1 MGDKHG
7 MIDET
12 GKHGVNYKH
21 GMNDIHNTGC
31 LIIHGFGGNYDEVSP
46 LANRL
51 KKTGYKV
58 VCPALAGHTGRRS
71 DLRKA
76 GYTDWISSAE
86 RSLLDLTSRCRSVY
100 IIGFSMG
107 GLIAFNLALK
117 HPVAGIVTI
126 NTPIYYW
133 DVGKILSNIVRGLTG
148 GGSAPIRRYL
158 RAVVKFPLRA
168 LISFR
173 MLLTHTKPLVNDITC
188 PVLVTQGLDDDTT
201 RRGSARYIFE
211 SVSSEVKRIKYYQ
224 NAGHLML
231 HSPAAGEVIRD
242 IEGFLEGTN

>member
-1 MGDKHG
+1 

-31 LIIHGFGGNYDEVSP
+31 LIIHGFGGNYDEVGP
-46 LANRL
+46 LVNRL

-58 VCPALAGHTGRRS
+58 VCPALAGHTGRRF

-76 GYTDWISSAE
+76 RYTDWISSAE
-86 RSLLDLTSRCRSVY
+86 RGLLGLTSRCRSVY

-133 DVGKILSNIVRGLTG
+133 DVRKILSNIVKGLTG
-148 GGSAPIRRYL
+148 GGFAPIRRYL
-158 RAVVKFPLRA
+158 RAVVKFPLRS
-168 LISFR
+168 LINFR
-173 MLLTHTKPLVNDITC
+173 ILLARTKPLVNDITC
-188 PVLVTQGLDDDTT
+188 PVLVTQGWTT
-201 RRGSARYIFE
+201 IPPGGTAPGNIRKRKLR
-211 SVSSEVKRIKYYQ
+211 VKRIKYYKTSDTLCCT
-224 NAGHLML
+224 APL
-231 HSPAAGEVIRD
+231 PAK
-242 IEGFLEGTN
+242 